1 MNNQGG
7 AVAANGQRPQAQQQ
21 QGGIMG
27 IISTLIRFMAIY
39 YIASFAFSKFLG
51 TNNTGTNNGGVVLND
66 NNASTNTNVAS
77 SSNSI
82 RLANSWPEGIEFNM
96 KVYLSTSNET
106 VGDWLVWEQDKLSY
120 DWKDSNTI
128 PIKNITFDTTPYL
141 QNNGSLFAHII
152 TTRRPYLNQPKSQ
165 LHKVHP
171 LIVYLPKPKPKGK
184 NLLEEK
190 SNDEPEVE
198 YDPTELISYWKPTLS
213 LHLIVDHT
221 IYPPDSIPREIVSY
235 FNITNGFYSPI
246 IYCNEFWLYRE
257 HLYPVNETVK
267 QLSIEISYSSMGLF
281 KWQLQIQMQKSLDMQ
296 ESFGGTSAMGGSV
309 GDEFKRML
317 TDNDPWILGLTLI
330 VSVLHTVFEFL
341 AFKNDIQFWK
351 NNKSMEGLSVKTITL
366 NCVCM
371 GIIFLYL
378 LDNETSYMILASSG
392 FGFLVEFWKLGK
404 AMTIK
409 ITWMDSLPLPKRIQ
423 FINKDEYVS
432 KTKQY
437 DDMAMKYLSWALFPL
452 VIGTSIYSL
461 YYHEHK
467 SWYSWVVSSL
477 VRTVYTFEFIMMTPQ
492 LFINYKLKSVSH
504 LPWRVFMYRAL
515 NTFIDDLFAFIIKMP
530 LLHRLSCLR
539 DDIIFIVYLYQRWIY
554 PVDKKRSHYGSEEDD
569 DPAILLQQNKD
580 QEKEKEKENEE
591 ENKKKK
597 EIKEQKDEKIEEE
610 QQEEE
615 TTSSSKITKRKT
627 KKV

>member
-7 AVAANGQRPQAQQQ
+7 AVAANGQRPQAQQQQQ

-51 TNNTGTNNGGVVLND
+51 TSNNNNNGSVVLN
-66 NNASTNTNVAS
+66 NNNGSGTNASIP
-77 SSNSI
+77 SNSV

-96 KVYLSTSNET
+96 KIYLSTSNET

-120 DWKDSNTI
+120 DWEDSNTI
-128 PIKNITFDTTPYL
+128 PTKNITFDTTPYL

-152 TTRRPYLNQPKSQ
+152 TSRRAYLNQPKSQ

-190 SNDEPEVE
+190 SKDEPEVE

-221 IYPPDSIPREIVSY
+221 IYPPDSIPKEIVSY

-257 HLYPVNETVK
+257 HLKPVNETVK

-296 ESFGGTSAMGGSV
+296 ESFGGGGGSAMGGASV

-317 TDNDPWILGLTLI
+317 TDNDPWILGLTLV
-330 VSVLHTVFEFL
+330 VSVLHTIFEFL

-409 ITWMDSLPLPKRIQ
+409 ITWMTSLPLPKRIE
-423 FINKDEYVS
+423 FINKDEYMS

-437 DDMAMKYLSWALFPL
+437 DDMAMKYLSWLLFPL
-452 VIGTSIYSL
+452 VVGTSIYSL

-554 PVDKKRSHYGSEEDD
+554 PVDKKRSHYGSEEAEEVEVEKIQDKKE
-569 DPAILLQQNKD
+569 IKEKVEEE
-580 QEKEKEKENEE
+580 EKEKEKVEE
-591 ENKKKK
+591 E
-597 EIKEQKDEKIEEE
+597 EEKEEE
-610 QQEEE
+610 S
-615 TTSSSKITKRKT
+615 TSSSKVTKRKT

>member
-7 AVAANGQRPQAQQQ
+7 AVAANGQRPQAQQQQ

-51 TNNTGTNNGGVVLND
+51 TGNNNNNGGVVLN
-66 NNASTNTNVAS
+66 NNNNGSTTNTS
-77 SSNSI
+77 IPSNSV

-128 PIKNITFDTTPYL
+128 PTKNITFDTTPYL

-152 TTRRPYLNQPKSQ
+152 TSRRAYLNQPKSQ

-190 SNDEPEVE
+190 SKDEPEVE

-221 IYPPDSIPREIVSY
+221 IYPPDSIPKEIVS
-235 FNITNGFYSPI
+235 S
-246 IYCNEFWLYRE
+246 
-257 HLYPVNETVK
+257 HDSVK
-267 QLSIEISYSSMGLF
+267 QLSIEISFFIHYGVYSACALITNSSY
-281 KWQLQIQMQKSLDMQ
+281 MQKSLDMQ
-296 ESFGGTSAMGGSV
+296 ESFGGSGNSAIGGASV

-351 NNKSMEGLSVKTITL
+351 NNKIIGRYSPVETL
-366 NCVCM
+366 
-371 GIIFLYL
+371 
-378 LDNETSYMILASSG
+378 T
-392 FGFLVEFWKLGK
+392 
-404 AMTIK
+404 
-409 ITWMDSLPLPKRIQ
+409 
-423 FINKDEYVS
+423 
-432 KTKQY
+432 
-437 DDMAMKYLSWALFPL
+437 
-452 VIGTSIYSL
+452 
-461 YYHEHK
+461 
-467 SWYSWVVSSL
+467 
-477 VRTVYTFEFIMMTPQ
+477 
-492 LFINYKLKSVSH
+492 
-504 LPWRVFMYRAL
+504 
-515 NTFIDDLFAFIIKMP
+515 
-530 LLHRLSCLR
+530 
-539 DDIIFIVYLYQRWIY
+539 
-554 PVDKKRSHYGSEEDD
+554 
-569 DPAILLQQNKD
+569 
-580 QEKEKEKENEE
+580 
-591 ENKKKK
+591 
-597 EIKEQKDEKIEEE
+597 
-610 QQEEE
+610 
-615 TTSSSKITKRKT
+615 
-627 KKV
+627 